1 MLHMSADIGYQLPVK
16 FNRRARLDPS
26 QIQDRRGMSAGR
38 GIAVGGGGL
47 GLVVA
52 IILVIANVVGG
63 GSPAIQSALRD
74 LEGTSIGGTATSNL
88 ADCRTGVDAQT
99 TEDCRIVAFV
109 NSIQAYWA
117 ARMTN
122 YRLAP
127 TVFFTGRTSTAC
139 GPGTTAVGPFYCPSD
154 GRVYID
160 LGFYQELTTK
170 LGATGGPLAEAYVL
184 AHEYGHHVQDLLGV
198 FQRTPDDT
206 QGAASTS
213 VRIELQADCY
223 AGVWVDRAVGT
234 GYIRTITPQDIA
246 AALDAA
252 GAVGDDRLQKEFQ
265 GHVNPETWTHGSSA
279 ERESWFNTGYR
290 TGDPRA
296 CDTFSGPLP

>member
-1 MLHMSADIGYQLPVK
+1 VK
-16 FNRRARLDPS
+16 FNRRARLDTS
-26 QIQDRRGMSAGR
+26 QIQDRRGMSGGR

-52 IILVIANVVGG
+52 LILVIVNAVGG
-63 GSPAIQSALRD
+63 GSTSSIQGTLQD
-74 LEGTSIGGTATSNL
+74 LAGTSAGGTTTTNL
-88 ADCRTGVDAQT
+88 ADCKTGVDAQT

-109 NSIQAYWA
+109 NSIQDYWSGQLKG
-117 ARMTN
+117 

-139 GPGTTAVGPFYCPSD
+139 GPATTAVGPFYCPGD
-154 GRVYID
+154 AKVYID

-198 FQRTPDDT
+198 FRTNSGSS
-206 QGAASTS
+206 QGATSAS

-223 AGVWVDRAVGT
+223 AGVWVDHAVST
-234 GYIRTITPQDIA
+234 GYITRITPQDIA

-252 GAVGDDRLQKEFQ
+252 GAVGDDRLQQEFQ

-279 ERESWFNTGYR
+279 EREAWFNTGYR
-290 TGDPRA
+290 TGEPGA
-296 CDTFSGPLP
+296 CDTFSGSLT